1 MTSQPDQKREAST
14 SGAMTHAPL
23 PNSYPLPT
31 GAGFAGEYPGAAG
44 PAVARSRLVRLLD
57 AGVRSFLDL
66 TTEDDGLVPYAG
78 LLVELARERGI
89 DVVYRRMEIRDL
101 GTPSARDMIAILD
114 HMDAERAAGRPL
126 YVHCWGGIGRTG
138 TVVGCHL
145 VRSGLTG
152 DDALAA
158 VARGFLG
165 MSKARLRRYLGG
177 SPETRAQREM
187 VRTWRESPARAEEVE

>member
-1 MTSQPDQKREAST
+1 MTSP
-14 SGAMTHAPL
+14 PL

-31 GAGFAGEYPGAAG
+31 GAGFAGEYPGAAD
-44 PAVARSRLVRLLD
+44 PATARDRLVRLLD

-66 TTEDDGLVPYAG
+66 TTEEDGLAPYAELLAG
-78 LLVELARERGI
+78 LADERGI

-101 GTPSARDMIAILD
+101 RTPPARHMTAILD
-114 HMDAERAAGRPL
+114 HMDAERAAGRSL

-145 VRSGLTG
+145 VRSGLSG

-165 MSKARLRRYLGG
+165 MAKARLRKFFGG

-187 VRTWRESPARAEEVE
+187 VRTWRELPGRGEGEA

>member
-1 MTSQPDQKREAST
+1 M
-14 SGAMTHAPL
+14 
-23 PNSYPLPT
+23 
-31 GAGFAGEYPGAAG
+31 
-44 PAVARSRLVRLLD
+44 
-57 AGVRSFLDL
+57 
-66 TTEDDGLVPYAG
+66 
-78 LLVELARERGI
+78 
-89 DVVYRRMEIRDL
+89 
-101 GTPSARDMIAILD
+101 
-114 HMDAERAAGRPL
+114 
-126 YVHCWGGIGRTG
+126 HCWGGIGRTG

-165 MSKARLRRYLGG
+165 MSKSRLLKYLGG

>member
-1 MTSQPDQKREAST
+1 MTSP
-14 SGAMTHAPL
+14 PL
-23 PNSYPLPT
+23 PNSYLLPT
-31 GAGFAGEYPGAAG
+31 GFGFAGEYPGAAD
-44 PAVARSRLVRLLD
+44 PAAARARLVRLLD

-66 TTEDDGLVPYAG
+66 TTEDDGLAPYAELLAG
-78 LLVELARERGI
+78 LAGERGI
-89 DVVYRRMEIRDL
+89 EVTYRRMEIRDL
-101 GTPSARDMIAILD
+101 RTPPARDMIAILD

-126 YVHCWGGIGRTG
+126 YVHCWGGVGRTG

-158 VARGFLG
+158 VSRCFAM
-165 MSKARLRRYLGG
+165 MSKSRLRKFLGG

-187 VRTWRESPARAEEVE
+187 VRTWRELPARGEEIE